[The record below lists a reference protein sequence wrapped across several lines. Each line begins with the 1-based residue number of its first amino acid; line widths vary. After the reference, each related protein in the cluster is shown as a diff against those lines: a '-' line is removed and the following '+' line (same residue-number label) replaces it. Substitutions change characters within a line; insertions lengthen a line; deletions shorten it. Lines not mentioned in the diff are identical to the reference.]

1 MYKFLSVLIFF
12 LQVGTT
18 LASPVFGY
26 VDHPALKALC
36 ALTAASTVV
45 SALSYII
52 KKDTYKVLRKKL

>member
-1 MYKFLSVLIFF
+1 M
-12 LQVGTT
+12 QVGTT

-36 ALTAASTVV
+36 VLTAASTVV